1 MSTEKAEPAGSRAA
15 GAEALLAESQSLL
28 DSYKHYRNTPA
39 SDPQARPATP
49 KKWHCGQWTMV
60 GTGTH
65 AVAHSRLHC
74 KSYRCGRC
82 GPRKRRRLG
91 HRLAELAREHKLYR
105 MATLTLDPKL
115 IPAGKDSITYIRG
128 VVWRKMR
135 VYLARRFRRRV
146 VYIAVLELHQNG
158 IAHLHVLLDAFIPHS
173 WLVGSWSALGG
184 GRICRLQC
192 VDVRNVAA
200 YLSKYLSKEQELP
213 ASVRRVTTSRG
224 LTLWPEAHGKV
235 RPDDVSWTLVRAPI
249 NCFRQR
255 AANPREEHFETEADG
270 AIVLV
275 WFVAD
280 LVPLAFGRT
289 DSSATESR

>member
-1 MSTEKAEPAGSRAA
+1 MSAERAETAGVGALGAEPP
-15 GAEALLAESQSLL
+15 SLL
-28 DSYKHYRNTPA
+28 DPYKHYRYTPA

-74 KSYRCGRC
+74 KSYGCGRC

-115 IPAGKDSITYIRG
+115 IPAGEDSITYVRG

-135 VYLARRFRRRV
+135 VYLARRLRRRV
-146 VYIAVLELHQNG
+146 AYIAVLELHKSG
-158 IAHLHVLLDAFIPHS
+158 IAHLHVLLDAFIPWQ
-173 WLVGSWSALGG
+173 WLKTSWSALGG
-184 GRICRLQC
+184 GRICRLQY
-192 VDVRNVAA
+192 VGVRNVAA
-200 YLSKYLSKEQELP
+200 YLSKYLSEEQKLP
-213 ASVRRVTTSRG
+213 AGVRRVTTSRG
-224 LTLWPEAHGKV
+224 LMLWPEAHRKV
-235 RPDDVSWTLVRAPI
+235 RPDDVNWTLVRAPI

-255 AANPREEHFETEADG
+255 AANPREERFETEADG

-275 WFVAD
+275 WFVSD
-280 LVPLAFGRT
+280 LVPFAFGRT